1 MNQTSRTT
9 KSIHNTVVAMAFF
22 VLTLLLQFV
31 SRKVFLDYLGTEI
44 LGLNTTLTNLLQF
57 LNLAELGVG
66 AAVGFSLYKPLAN
79 ESYSVINEIV
89 TFHGMLY
96 RRIATYIFV
105 GGLVIAAFFPF
116 IFKKMDLPL
125 WYAYASFGV
134 LLLSALIGYYVN
146 YRQIVLSSAQMDY
159 KIQLATVPWNLTK
172 LVAQI
177 AAMYYLPCPY
187 ESWIILELVFS
198 LISSYSL
205 HRVTRRTFPDLASTS
220 HTFAELKTKYR
231 ELLVKIRQL
240 FFHRIGGFVMTQFS
254 SIIIYAY
261 ISLTTVALYGNYM
274 LVGTG
279 ILRLCNAMF
288 NSMSA
293 GVGNL
298 VAEGDDTHIRSVF
311 RELLSLRFAFVGLI
325 LYVLLL
331 CLQSFLSLWIGPE
344 YLFGYSTVVLIVATL
359 FIGLTRNVVDQF
371 TNAYGL
377 FSDIWAP
384 VVEAGLNIGLSV
396 LFGWK
401 YGLNGILFGVFVSQ
415 IVIISIWKPYYL
427 FSRAFRLSVWLY
439 WREWIKNLGAIVC
452 AGLAAFYILRTFLTL
467 NPSDGW
473 SSLVLFVFIQSAA
486 FALFALIF
494 LLLFRTGFRL
504 FVYRLTGRQSHH

>member
-22 VLTLLLQFV
+22 VLMLLLQFV
-31 SRKVFLDYLGTEI
+31 SRKVFLNYLGTEV

-57 LNLAELGVG
+57 LNLAELGIG

-79 ESYSVINEIV
+79 QSYAIINEIV

-96 RRIATYIFV
+96 RRIASYILI
-105 GGLVIAAFFPF
+105 GGVVISAFFPL
-116 IFKKMDLPL
+116 IFKKMNLPL

-134 LLLSALIGYYVN
+134 LLVSALIGYYVN

-159 KIQLATVPWNLTK
+159 KIQVATVPWTLTK

-177 AAMYYLPCPY
+177 AAMYCLPWPY
-187 ESWIILELVFS
+187 ESWIVLELVFT
-198 LISSYSL
+198 LISAYSL
-205 HRVTRRTFPDLASTS
+205 HRATRNAFPELQSTG
-220 HTFAELKTKYR
+220 HTFAELKEKYR

-254 SIIIYAY
+254 SIVIYAY

-279 ILRLCNAMF
+279 LIRLCNAMF

-298 VAEGDDTHIRSVF
+298 VAEGDQRHIREVF
-311 RELLSLRFAFVGLI
+311 YELLSLRFAFVGML
-325 LYVLLL
+325 LYVMLL
-331 CLQSFLSLWIGPE
+331 CFQPFISLWIGPE

-359 FIGLTRNVVDQF
+359 FISLTRNVVDQF
-371 TNAYGL
+371 INAYGL
-377 FSDIWAP
+377 FGDIWAP
-384 VVEAGLNIGLSV
+384 VVEASLNVGLSV
-396 LFGWK
+396 LFGWLF
-401 YGLNGILFGVFVSQ
+401 GLNGILFGVFVSL
-415 IVIISIWKPYYL
+415 VVVVAMWKPFYL
-427 FSRAFRLSVWLY
+427 FSRAFKLGVWHY
-439 WREWIKNLGAIVC
+439 WSEWIRNSAALAC
-452 AGLAAFYILRTFLTL
+452 AGVASYYLLGSFLRL
-467 NPSDGW
+467 NPYQGW
-473 SSLVLFVFIQSAA
+473 SELVLFALVQGVA
-486 FALFALIF
+486 FALFAAAF
-494 LLLFRTGFRL
+494 LLMFRTGFCL
-504 FVYRLTGRQSHH
+504 FVNRLTGRQIL